1 MKELL
6 YQRVFEKT
14 YGPFETM
21 DGLLS
26 FAEPLRVREPA
37 NSVQAEWDV
46 PADIIGTNLFSG
58 GAPAWSRCPYEMP
71 AEVQAKIFRGDSGF
85 LPKMFSVKQFSS
97 FSSSK
102 FPIVIVG
109 KSPLSAGLVRKQVP
123 LLHPAA

>member
-14 YGPFETM
+14 YGPSETM

-85 LPKMFSVKQFSS
+85 LPKKWTRYYYLVLQKQ
-97 FSSSK
+97 
-102 FPIVIVG
+102 
-109 KSPLSAGLVRKQVP
+109 
-123 LLHPAA
+123 